1 MKLFKSMIQKF
12 SFKRKMG
19 EGSLGSRL
27 MKVCYLTIVL
37 GVILLGTSLVKA
49 RLDREVSAKY
59 QQAIARVTAVDDVDS
74 DFKALTIA
82 VMSAS
87 SAPGENQRWG
97 DLKDAKSSLGDSL
110 AEAIKSSYDADTDKS
125 INEVSELFNNK
136 VVPVLSDLEAL
147 AKKGNGSEVPKLFAF
162 RFQPLRT
169 SIEALILKAKTATLQ
184 EGAKFYKQQQSG
196 SYDQY
201 AGYFMLGALIL
212 GIGIITG
219 YSRRLA
225 VLLSKAL
232 EEIASEVSEVSL
244 TIGSLSR
251 QTEAVS
257 SKFSSSSAESASAI
271 TETLAVTESGKKE
284 GQRGQEVATKMV
296 ASFDE
301 IRKANARLESI
312 VKIISDIKA
321 KTKIINDIAFETKLL
336 SFNASIEA
344 ARAGAHGRG
353 FGVVAQEIGKL
364 ALTSGSAAIEIQ
376 TLLDSSV
383 ATVGEIVETTK
394 DRVVQAKQISEEC
407 DSMFRQMN
415 DALGQIN
422 RAMLEMETVTQ
433 DHSNSSHEMTSQ
445 SALLAGESRTLITAV
460 SKLTL
465 VVSGRTQDDTPGGRS
480 DSAGGGGAK
489 PQEPLKPSAGVKSIP
504 ANMGEPAAVSE
515 ITRKDSR
522 WKAA

>member
-1 MKLFKSMIQKF
+1 MKLLKSIFQKF

-19 EGSLGSRL
+19 KGSLGSRL

-37 GVILLGTSLVKA
+37 GLILLSTSLVKA
-49 RLDREVSAKY
+49 RLDQEVSAKY
-59 QQAIARVTAVDDVDS
+59 QKAISQLTVVDDVDS

-82 VMSAS
+82 VMGALSE
-87 SAPGENQRWG
+87 PGVGQRWA
-97 DLKDAKSSLGDSL
+97 DLKEAKSSLSENFT
-110 AEAIKSSYDADTDKS
+110 EAARGSYDADTGKA
-125 INEVSELFNNK
+125 INDANDIFTNK
-136 VVPVLSDLEAL
+136 ILPALTDFEAL
-147 AKKGNGSEVPKLFAF
+147 GKKGNKTELAKLYSD
-162 RFQPLRT
+162 RFQTLRSSVET
-169 SIEALILKAKTATLQ
+169 LISQVKTATLQ
-184 EGAKFYKQQQSG
+184 AGAKFYKQQHSG

-201 AGYFMLGALIL
+201 AEYFMLLALVL
-212 GIGIITG
+212 GISVITG

-225 VLLSKAL
+225 VLLSRTL
-232 EEIASEVSEVSL
+232 EEIASEVSDVSL
-244 TIGSLSR
+244 TIGTLSR

-257 SKFSSSSAESASAI
+257 GKFSSSSAESASAI

-321 KTKIINDIAFETKLL
+321 KTKIINDIVFETKLL

-344 ARAGAHGRG
+344 ARAGSHGRG

-364 ALTSGSAAIEIQ
+364 ALTSGTAAIEIQ
-376 TLLDSSV
+376 ALLDSSV

-394 DRVVQAKQISEEC
+394 DRVTQAQQISEEC
-407 DSMFRQMN
+407 DTMFRQMN

-422 RAMLEMETVTQ
+422 RAMVEMEAFTQ
-433 DHSNSSHEMTSQ
+433 DHSTSSHEMTSQ
-445 SALLAGESRTLITAV
+445 AASLAGESRTLIAAV

-465 VVSGRTQDDTPGGRS
+465 VVSGRADDPSSTNIRPRNDSDKGSGTRPDDTVKRKVG
-480 DSAGGGGAK
+480 
-489 PQEPLKPSAGVKSIP
+489 LKPV
-504 ANMGEPAAVSE
+504 AVPDAESE
-515 ITRKDSR
+515 ISRKDSR
-522 WKAA
+522 WKVA